1 MTDLAK
7 SLADAGFEVIST
19 GGSAK
24 AIADAG
30 VDVTPVDQITNFPE
44 MLDGRVKTLHPAVH
58 GGILARRDVDSHVA
72 SVTEHDLGYI
82 DVVAVNLYPFRETV
96 ASGAD
101 FAQCV
106 ENIDIGGPAMNRAAA
121 KNHPFVYVLVDAA
134 DYAPL
139 VEHINGDPSAEE
151 DLAMREAMRSER
163 ARLIQLMLDAPGADK
178 RRPMERIPPHY
189 HCDTMTEENR

>member
-106 ENIDIGGPAMNRAAA
+106 ENIDIGGPAMIRAAE
-121 KNHPFVYVLVDAA
+121 KNHPFVYV
-134 DYAPL
+134 
-139 VEHINGDPSAEE
+139 
-151 DLAMREAMRSER
+151 
-163 ARLIQLMLDAPGADK
+163 
-178 RRPMERIPPHY
+178 
-189 HCDTMTEENR
+189 